1 MWWKLIIQTSAS
13 CLPPTILEYCKD
25 MTFPG
30 PPIII
35 KIHTLFRFPG
45 KKKFR
50 IEELYKLID
59 QIQDKYLFAWKN
71 GNWPFFRTFKMS
83 LLRLNKATQQNAKKA

>member
-35 KIHTLFRFPG
+35 KIHPLTVSG